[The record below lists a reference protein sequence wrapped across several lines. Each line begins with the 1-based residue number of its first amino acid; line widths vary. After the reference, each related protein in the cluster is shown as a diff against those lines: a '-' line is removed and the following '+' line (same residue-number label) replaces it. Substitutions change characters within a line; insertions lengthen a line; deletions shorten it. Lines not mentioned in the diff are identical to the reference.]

1 MLEPQLNSEQIINEW
16 ITRISDKKSD
26 LGGHSICPF
35 ARQPRIVTVD
45 KLTVESIVGFDDR
58 LSVYIESTTS
68 SSYQDIELV
77 CRQLKLLNPNHV
89 FLPDHPDRKN
99 YIKNHETGNRV
110 RPCIIIQTKQ
120 ELDSARAAI
129 SKTDYYSYWDESYLA
144 EIRSFD

>member
-1 MLEPQLNSEQIINEW
+1 MLDPQPNSEQIINDW

-35 ARQPRIVTVD
+35 ARQPRIVTVE
-45 KLTVESIVGFDDR
+45 KLSSDTVVGFDDR
-58 LSVYIESTTS
+58 LSVYMESTVH
-68 SSYQDIELV
+68 SSYQDLEQV
-77 CRQLKLLNPNHV
+77 CRQLKSQHPDHV

-99 YIKNHETGNRV
+99 YIKNHETGNGV
-110 RPCIIIQTKQ
+110 LPCIIVQSKQ